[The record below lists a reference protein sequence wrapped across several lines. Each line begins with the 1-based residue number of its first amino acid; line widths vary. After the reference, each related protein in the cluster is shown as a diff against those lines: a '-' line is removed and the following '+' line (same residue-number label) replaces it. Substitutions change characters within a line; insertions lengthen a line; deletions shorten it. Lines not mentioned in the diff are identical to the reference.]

1 MWPNRFPLLL
11 LLLLIATT
19 ARRANATLGCS
30 GNGTNLL
37 RDTTSKC
44 RADDIQRVFGGNLLG
59 CADGYVS
66 IIDEL
71 GSSLTFTS
79 HSLSINDKDL
89 VCISDEV
96 HTLLEHD
103 LREWQRCG
111 DVAYQEALSG
121 LKE

>member
-11 LLLLIATT
+11 LFLLIATT
-19 ARRANATLGCS
+19 ARRASATLGCGS
-30 GNGTNLL
+30 DRNRLL
-37 RDTTSKC
+37 QDTTSKC
-44 RADDIQRVFGGNLLG
+44 RADDIQRVFGGNLLL
-59 CADGYVS
+59 CSSGYVS

-96 HTLLEHD
+96 HTLLEHH
-103 LREWQRCG
+103 
-111 DVAYQEALSG
+111 S
-121 LKE
+121 